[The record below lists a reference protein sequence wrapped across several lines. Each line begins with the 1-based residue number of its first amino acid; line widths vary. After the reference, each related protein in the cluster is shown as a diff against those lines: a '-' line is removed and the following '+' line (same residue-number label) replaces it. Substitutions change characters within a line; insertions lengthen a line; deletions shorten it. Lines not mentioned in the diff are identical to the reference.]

1 MKCSELA
8 SELEVTERQI
18 QKYKADLEQAGIF
31 ITSKSGAYGGY
42 EVDKENSIT
51 NINLCL
57 EDISV
62 LDMVNEQLKHNN
74 DIYKNEL
81 VSNESTRVERTP
93 YKVIISYI

>member
-57 EDISV
+57 
-62 LDMVNEQLKHNN
+62 
-74 DIYKNEL
+74 
-81 VSNESTRVERTP
+81 
-93 YKVIISYI
+93 